1 MMFGGEYSG
10 RCSKY
15 FREVLATF
23 DFNCLFLLFYVSSP
37 EEVAVGAQ
45 AFSPVPEKRKS
56 CSDFQWYL
64 WSYQGI
70 A

>member
-1 MMFGGEYSG
+1 MEDAVNILEKFWPLLILIAFF
-10 RCSKY
+10 Y
-15 FREVLATF
+15 FSMYRP
-23 DFNCLFLLFYVSSP
+23 P

>member
-1 MMFGGEYSG
+1 MEDAVNILEKFWP
-10 RCSKY
+10 
-15 FREVLATF
+15 LLILIA
-23 DFNCLFLLFYVSSP
+23 FLLFYVSSP